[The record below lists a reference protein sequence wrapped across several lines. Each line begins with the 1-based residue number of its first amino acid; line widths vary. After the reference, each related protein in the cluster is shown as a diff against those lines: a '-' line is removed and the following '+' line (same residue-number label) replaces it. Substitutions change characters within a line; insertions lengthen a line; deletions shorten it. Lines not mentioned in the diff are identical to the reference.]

1 MKYLKLFED
10 YNDKPDKYYF
20 EISSDEFLPKFI
32 DNNIGTLTESEL
44 KSINDL
50 GYNFQIKNSSFA
62 GNFYLHN
69 DANTTLQ
76 FFIAPEE
83 WFYVSLQNQ
92 SPGQKYIAKYYKC
105 DQFDGLLKF
114 LRNYIAY
121 SIFSNKKDRLLKESN
136 YYSEINSDQFD
147 LLVFG
152 PDMQRTDITNNSFV
166 SKYWVNLTKDELK
179 LINDIGFNFQI
190 KNTALRGDNQKCYY
204 SDQYAD
210 KKISYSLML
219 IKLSDEWFYLGI
231 SEYFRTEGS
240 SSDNCIQRYYKCD
253 QIDGL
258 LQKLKE
264 YKNLRSEMWFSE
276 NYLTESDKLYQ
287 KLNFDQ
293 DGLSMITNNSGNLC
307 DISLS
312 DYHLEKIKSL
322 FKNCQYKIVVSNNY
336 KIANFELNS
345 PSENKLLSFTI
356 QEIKDGYFIIRFW
369 MNNGIRRWGL
379 GSYYKCDQFDG
390 LYEFLKDYPEWSPA
404 ILKEISNNRL
414 TLSDYKEYMFN
425 HVDINENLYYIR
437 DNPHEPSKIPP
448 GSKEGEVLPNDI
460 SDSDINFIKKELG
473 IDTKTN
479 IIKREFIAPN
489 PITNS
494 PVQIVTYYIFY
505 YNMKGEVGNLNTM
518 SNTRNQDI
526 RLVHVYSYTNE
537 WFKVRID
544 DRLYWCD
551 QVDAVVKCV
560 QDSIDKDVFYNN
572 INESINTEITDEYF
586 YQITPGEFKNLLGIS
601 WGYAMETIKFTD
613 KEIEYLNML
622 NKEDSKQ
629 TGIFNYAFDV
639 MDNRKCITFKMT
651 DGIFNE
657 TLGEIFKVNDEWF
670 IVELTLDVIN
680 IPVHYKCDQIDG
692 LIHFLKKLKKTKKK

>member
-62 GNFYLHN
+62 GNFYHHD

-114 LRNYIAY
+114 LRNYIAFC
-121 SIFSNKKDRLLKESN
+121 IFSNKKNRLISESTN
-136 YYSEINSDQFD
+136 YYSEIS
-147 LLVFG
+147 
-152 PDMQRTDITNNSFV
+152 
-166 SKYWVNLTKDELK
+166 
-179 LINDIGFNFQI
+179 
-190 KNTALRGDNQKCYY
+190 RGE
-204 SDQYAD
+204 S
-210 KKISYSLML
+210 SLHY
-219 IKLSDEWFYLGI
+219 ID
-231 SEYFRTEGS
+231 
-240 SSDNCIQRYYKCD
+240 RYYKCD

-264 YKNLRSEMWFSE
+264 YKNWFQSLLRSEMWFSE

-293 DGLSMITNNSGNLC
+293 DGLSPQVVHSDFQRNRC

-345 PSENKLLSFTI
+345 YSENRRLSFTI

-369 MNNGIRRWGL
+369 MNNEIRKWGL

-390 LYEFLKDYPEWSPA
+390 IYQFLKDYPEWTSA
-404 ILKEISNNRL
+404 IRSEISNNRL
-414 TLSDYKEYMFN
+414 TLPDQ
-425 HVDINENLYYIR
+425 HVNINENLYYVR
-437 DNPHEPSKIPP
+437 DNTHEPSKIPP

-479 IIKREFIAPN
+479 IIKREFIATN

-639 MDNRKCITFKMT
+639 MVNRKCITFKMV
-651 DGIFNE
+651 GGMFNE
-657 TLGEIFKVNDEWF
+657 ISGDIFKVNDEWF
-670 IVELTLDVIN
+670 LIELVLDVID
-680 IPVHYKCDQIDG
+680 IPIHYKCDQIEG
-692 LIHFLKKLKKTKKK
+692 LIDFLKKLKKKR

>member
-10 YNDKPDKYYF
+10 YNDKQDKYYF
-20 EISSDEFLPKFI
+20 EISSNEFLFEFI

-50 GYNFQIKNSSFA
+50 GYNFQIKNSSFV
-62 GNFYLHN
+62 GKFYHHD

-114 LRNYIAY
+114 LRNYIAFC
-121 SIFSNKKDRLLKESN
+121 IVSNKKK
-136 YYSEINSDQFD
+136 
-147 LLVFG
+147 
-152 PDMQRTDITNNSFV
+152 
-166 SKYWVNLTKDELK
+166 
-179 LINDIGFNFQI
+179 
-190 KNTALRGDNQKCYY
+190 
-204 SDQYAD
+204 
-210 KKISYSLML
+210 
-219 IKLSDEWFYLGI
+219 
-231 SEYFRTEGS
+231 
-240 SSDNCIQRYYKCD
+240 
-253 QIDGL
+253 
-258 LQKLKE
+258 
-264 YKNLRSEMWFSE
+264 WFSE

-293 DGLSMITNNSGNLC
+293 DGLSPQVVHSDFQRNRC

-345 PSENKLLSFTI
+345 YSENRRLSFTI
-356 QEIKDGYFIIRFW
+356 QEIKDSYFIIRFW
-369 MNNGIRRWGL
+369 MNNEIRKWGL

-390 LYEFLKDYPEWSPA
+390 IYQFLKDYPEWTSA
-404 ILKEISNNRL
+404 IRSEISNNRL
-414 TLSDYKEYMFN
+414 TLPDQ
-425 HVDINENLYYIR
+425 HVNINENLYYVR

-479 IIKREFIAPN
+479 IIKREFIATN

-572 INESINTEITDEYF
+572 INESINTEITEYLKLYENINTYYQSITTEEFNEYSYRIIDFDE
-586 YQITPGEFKNLLGIS
+586 
-601 WGYAMETIKFTD
+601 TD
-613 KEIEYLNML
+613 KQAL
-622 NKEDSKQ
+622 KELDKHNGYSFKPFLTMCFSFNLSYTKSNI
-629 TGIFNYAFDV
+629 TGNIY
-639 MDNRKCITFKMT
+639 KIK
-651 DGIFNE
+651 
-657 TLGEIFKVNDEWF
+657 DEWF
-670 IVELTLDVIN
+670 LIEVNLLDEFNFSIN
-680 IPVHYKCDQIDG
+680 KILHYKCDQIDG
-692 LIHFLKKLKKTKKK
+692 LIHFLKTIKNKI

>member
-10 YNDKPDKYYF
+10 YNDKPNKYYF

-69 DANTTLQ
+69 DANTSLQ
-76 FFIAPEE
+76 FFMAPEE
-83 WFYVSLQNQ
+83 WFYVSLQSQ
-92 SPGQKYIAKYYKC
+92 TPGQKYIAKYYKC

-136 YYSEINSDQFD
+136 YYSEISNDEFD
-147 LLVFG
+147 SLVYG
-152 PDMQRTDITNNSFV
+152 PDMQPWI
-166 SKYWVNLTKDELK
+166 NLTKDELK
-179 LINDIGFNFQI
+179 SINDIGFNFQI
-190 KNTALRGDNQKCYY
+190 KNSAFRGDNQKCYY
-204 SDQYAD
+204 LDRSVPGKRRSISD
-210 KKISYSLML
+210 KFSHSLMI
-219 IKLSDEWFYLGI
+219 IKLSDEWFYLSI
-231 SEYFRTEGS
+231 SEYVRTKSEE
-240 SSDNCIQRYYKCD
+240 DHYIDRYYKCD

-264 YKNLRSEMWFSE
+264 YKNLRSSE

-287 KLNFDQ
+287 RLSFDEN
-293 DGLSMITNNSGNLC
+293 GLSVITNNSGNMC
-307 DISLS
+307 DTSLS

-322 FKNCQYKIVVSNNY
+322 FKNCQYKIIVSNNY

-345 PSENKLLSFTI
+345 YSEDRRLSFTI
-356 QEIKDGYFIIRFW
+356 QEIKDTYFIVRFW
-369 MNNGIRRWGL
+369 VNNGIRRWGL

-404 ILKEISNNRL
+404 IRSEISNNRL
-414 TLSDYKEYMFN
+414 MTLPDQ
-425 HVDINENLYYIR
+425 HTDLNENLYYVR
-437 DNPHEPSKIPP
+437 DNPHEPSIVPP
-448 GSKEGEVLPNDI
+448 GSKEGKVLPNDI
-460 SDSDINFIKKELG
+460 SDIDINFIKKGLG
-473 IDTKTN
+473 IDTKIN
-479 IIKREFIAPN
+479 IIKREFLNPN
-489 PITNS
+489 T
-494 PVQIVTYYIFY
+494 IVSHYIFY

-518 SNTRNQDI
+518 SNTHHRDI
-526 RLVHVYSYTNE
+526 RLVHVYSYTDE

-572 INESINTEITDEYF
+572 INESIHHPNLPEITDEYF
-586 YQITPGEFKNLLGIS
+586 YQITPDEFHSLLGIS
-601 WGYAMETIKFTD
+601 QGYLNPLQILKFSVKEISYLDKLD
-613 KEIEYLNML
+613 KEDLTR
-622 NKEDSKQ
+622 
-629 TGIFNYAFDV
+629 TGVFNYAFDV
-639 MDNRKCITFKMT
+639 MFHRKSITFKMIDGKFT
-651 DGIFNE
+651 DIS
-657 TLGEIFKVNDEWF
+657 GEIFKVNDEWF
-670 IVELTLDVIN
+670 LVELILDVID
-680 IPVHYKCDQIDG
+680 IPIHYKCDQIEG
-692 LIHFLKKLKKTKKK
+692 LIDFLKKLKKKK